1 MDKAKVKKLIISLI
15 AVFIIIYVLYVF
27 INSVFDVDG
36 IDTEIATQLTATD
49 SLYKD
54 GIIIRDETLIKDSNK
69 GSISYICNDGDSVK
83 KNEIIAKWYDN
94 EKDVLNNQKI
104 EGIQQEI
111 NRLNKLSLSA
121 TNGDLGIDT
130 IDSQISNS
138 IKEFNSNIADK
149 DFINTSTYLDNLT
162 YLVTQRLIVTGKSVD
177 IANRIED
184 LTAQKND
191 LSSGSNDA
199 VANVRAKVA
208 GCFVSS
214 VDGYESIY
222 DYDSVTSMNYDQYTK
237 IKSEKPNKVAKKTIG
252 KIVGNV
258 NWYIVC
264 PISESEVL
272 KLTTKSYS
280 TVTIKMPFASADSL
294 QGTIEAVN
302 KSSNGKDSILVIKCD
317 YMNSDLAKIRNENIE
332 ICLNTYEGIRVSKS
346 ALHDD
351 YVTKITE
358 DENGNEVKKK
368 KKVQGVYVLYGNE
381 LQFKEVSIIYSGS
394 DFVICDP
401 APKNDV
407 LFNGKTV
414 SLYDNVVIDGSD
426 LKDGKVIN

>member
-15 AVFIIIYVLYVF
+15 AVFIIVYVLYVF
-27 INSVFDVDG
+27 ITSVFDVDG
-36 IDTEIATQLTATD
+36 IDTEIATRLTATD
-49 SLYKD
+49 SFYKD
-54 GIIIRDETLIKDSNK
+54 GIIIRDETLIKDNNN
-69 GSISYICNDGDSVK
+69 GSISYICNDGVSVK

-94 EKDVLNNQKI
+94 EEDVLNNQKI
-104 EGIQQEI
+104 EEIQQEI
-111 NRLNKLSLSA
+111 NRLNKLKLSA

-130 IDSQISNS
+130 IDSRISNS
-138 IKEFNSNIADK
+138 IREFNSNIADK
-149 DFINTSTYLDNLT
+149 DFINTNTYLDNLT

-177 IANRIED
+177 IENRIED
-184 LTAQKND
+184 LTAQKNE
-191 LSSGSNDA
+191 LNSGSNNA
-199 VANVRAKVA
+199 VANVKAKIA

-214 VDGYESIY
+214 VDGYESVY
-222 DYDSVTSMNYDQYTK
+222 DYNSVTDINYEQYSK
-237 IKSEKPNKVAKKTIG
+237 IKSEQPKKIAKNTIG
-252 KIVGNV
+252 KIIGNV

-264 PISESEVL
+264 PISESEML
-272 KLTTKSYS
+272 KLTTKSFNN
-280 TVTIKMPFASADSL
+280 VIIKMPFASADSL
-294 QGTIEAVN
+294 PGTIEAIN
-302 KSSNGKDSILVIKCD
+302 KSSDGKDSILIIRCD

-358 DENGNEVKKK
+358 DENGNEIKEK

-401 APKNDV
+401 APENDV

-414 SLYDNVVIDGSD
+414 SLYDNVVINGSD

>member
-15 AVFIIIYVLYVF
+15 AVFIIVYVLYVF
-27 INSVFDVDG
+27 ITSVFDVDG
-36 IDTEIATQLTATD
+36 IDTEIATRLTATD
-49 SLYKD
+49 SFYKD
-54 GIIIRDETLIKDSNK
+54 GIIIRDETLIKDNNN
-69 GSISYICNDGDSVK
+69 GSISYICNDGASVK

-94 EKDVLNNQKI
+94 EEDVLNNQKI
-104 EGIQQEI
+104 EEIQQEI
-111 NRLNKLSLSA
+111 NRLNKLKLSA

-130 IDSQISNS
+130 IDSRISNS
-138 IKEFNSNIADK
+138 IREFNSNIADK
-149 DFINTSTYLDNLT
+149 DFINTNTYLDNLT

-177 IANRIED
+177 IENRIED
-184 LTAQKND
+184 LTAQKNE
-191 LSSGSNDA
+191 LNSGSNNA
-199 VANVRAKVA
+199 VANVKAKIA

-214 VDGYESIY
+214 VDGYESVY
-222 DYDSVTSMNYDQYTK
+222 DYNSVTDMNYEQYSK
-237 IKSEKPNKVAKKTIG
+237 IKSEQPKKVAKNTIG
-252 KIVGNV
+252 KIIGNV

-264 PISESEVL
+264 PISESEML
-272 KLTTKSYS
+272 KLTTKSFNN
-280 TVTIKMPFASADSL
+280 VIIKMPFASADSL
-294 QGTIEAVN
+294 PGTIEAIN
-302 KSSNGKDSILVIKCD
+302 KSSDGKDSILIIRCD

-358 DENGNEVKKK
+358 DENGNEIKEK

-401 APKNDV
+401 APENDV

-414 SLYDNVVIDGSD
+414 SLYDNVVINGSD